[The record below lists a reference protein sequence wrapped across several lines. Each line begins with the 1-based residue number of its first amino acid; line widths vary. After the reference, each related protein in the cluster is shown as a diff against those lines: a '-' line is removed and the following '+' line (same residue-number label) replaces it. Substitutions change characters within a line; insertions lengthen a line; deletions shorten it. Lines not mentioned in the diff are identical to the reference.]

1 MIRTSPKIFFP
12 DCFKFLA
19 PRGPLPNSSC
29 VPGELWLFFSGL
41 RGASSDKGGGGEA
54 RLLTFSVSCGRYSV
68 SAFDHSVSPID
79 NAHIRL
85 PYGALGN
92 RLNECGSMRSFSY
105 VAIMRPLA
113 RQKKPLFADALEI
126 QTSVGP
132 QKKER
137 NIAR

>member
-1 MIRTSPKIFFP
+1 MT
-12 DCFKFLA
+12 
-19 PRGPLPNSSC
+19 
-29 VPGELWLFFSGL
+29 
-41 RGASSDKGGGGEA
+41 KGGGA

>member
-1 MIRTSPKIFFP
+1 MT
-12 DCFKFLA
+12 
-19 PRGPLPNSSC
+19 
-29 VPGELWLFFSGL
+29 
-41 RGASSDKGGGGEA
+41 KGGGGA

-132 QKKER
+132 QKKRKKYSKMKGKKLDESLDFVQ
-137 NIAR
+137 NISFHRPRIEYFASFFRKGKLFSVGIRL